1 MNPYCIY
8 WMRKNVKQEVFIQFI
23 AMVYSI
29 IDNINIKTTDN
40 TLSFED
46 PLGIGEI
53 FHVLRDGDE
62 KYNFCTTHNNPYTK
76 DVMKSLIIMVE
87 LGMATEVIAD
97 NNKDFLEV
105 IDEVSSIFNLVTY
118 EQQKQ
123 NYSK

>member
-1 MNPYCIY
+1 
-8 WMRKNVKQEVFIQFI
+8 
-23 AMVYSI
+23 
-29 IDNINIKTTDN
+29 
-40 TLSFED
+40 
-46 PLGIGEI
+46 
-53 FHVLRDGDE
+53 
-62 KYNFCTTHNNPYTK
+62 
-76 DVMKSLIIMVE
+76 MKSLIIMVE